1 LKKKHNYKDLL
12 VEVNAEKNKYLF
24 KSVHDIVGLDVN
36 RTPFVNNVVKNRE
49 VNINIYITFYKLY
62 KLI

>member
-1 LKKKHNYKDLL
+1 MKKKHNYKDLL